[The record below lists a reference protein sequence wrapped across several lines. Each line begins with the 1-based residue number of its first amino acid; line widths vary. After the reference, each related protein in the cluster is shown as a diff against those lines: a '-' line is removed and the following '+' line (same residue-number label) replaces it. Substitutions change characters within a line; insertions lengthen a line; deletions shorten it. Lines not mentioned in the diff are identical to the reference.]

1 MMRHQTETDRKMD
14 ALEPIFCPYLDLS
27 GKSGP
32 FWGGTIKEDSPPE
45 VKEAFAEWCRL
56 KVVADKE
63 EQDQNPF
70 YYKTTNL

>member
-1 MMRHQTETDRKMD
+1 MMLHESETEKKMG

-27 GKSGP
+27 AKSGP

-56 KVVADKE
+56 KVIHDKKRDE
-63 EQDQNPF
+63 LCGGF
-70 YYKTTNL
+70 AH